1 MKKIIIYTTEDKII
15 SLHLVK
21 QIVSNSFFK
30 NYKIDIVLSKPN
42 LLRKIKI
49 LITVISFGSVK
60 EFFLRIKDKVS
71 IKQILKENKNCRV
84 IKVSENEN
92 YEYGLSVYATSKIK
106 LQNFK
111 IYNFHL
117 GSLYD
122 QRGSFI
128 FFYKFIKSWDEVSLT
143 FHEIS
148 ERFDVGQIVNER
160 KIKFSDSCFATDIF
174 FVYLNNMDFLMES
187 IKKIDK
193 NKRKKFKE
201 FLKLNVVPS
210 FFNLF
215 KEIAIF
221 YLKKLKT

>member
-21 QIVSNSFFK
+21 QIVCNSFLK

-71 IKQILKENKNCRV
+71 IKQILRENKNCRV
-84 IKVSENEN
+84 IKSSTNEN

-117 GSLYD
+117 GSLYN

-160 KIKFSDSCFATDIF
+160 KIKFKDNCFATDVF

-221 YLKKLKT
+221 YLKKLKS